1 MTEKPELED
10 DYGSKVDVLVDSM
23 GEKIEP
29 PIAPPTDQ
37 DVNAIHREMLN
48 DPRYTVHMHERQLE
62 RLTTFVEEL
71 AERLIALE
79 KQIIPVDPNDPLK
92 DYPEVKQ

>member
-29 PIAPPTDQ
+29 PIAPPTDM
-37 DVNAIHREMLN
+37 DVDAIHREMLN
-48 DPRYTVHMHERQLE
+48 DPKIAVHIHERQLE
-62 RLTTFVEEL
+62 RLTTFVEDL
-71 AERLIALE
+71 
-79 KQIIPVDPNDPLK
+79 QNVS
-92 DYPEVKQ
+92 